1 MIVKIISQICKWLKK
16 KCQKKSEEQEKEEK
30 KINFAA
36 AADLE
41 NSGMI

>member
-1 MIVKIISQICKWLKK
+1 MIVKIISQICKWLMK

-30 KINFAA
+30 KSNSGAV
-36 AADLE
+36 ADLE